1 MGAKNILL
9 GWVHMKKLNDE
20 YKRLMQEAKYYLQE
34 AEDKNEK
41 LQKIFDEI
49 KVNVLAKSVLDS
61 CLNAIE
67 ATIRACIIAAGYS
80 FGKEIKSERFG
91 NIIKTAHKTLYSL
104 FFSKFGKLIDTT
116 IEYKGIKFSRIPTTI
131 LDYRNVLYPG
141 ASSLPNEIR
150 KEISEFSVSA
160 TNIWVSYIEKEL
172 LLKIL
177 HKKRKA
183 N

>member
-67 ATIRACIIAAGYS
+67 ATIRACIIAVFMETMYHICNTSA
-80 FGKEIKSERFG
+80 KLK
-91 NIIKTAHKTLYSL
+91 NI
-104 FFSKFGKLIDTT
+104 FSGC
-116 IEYKGIKFSRIPTTI
+116 
-131 LDYRNVLYPG
+131 
-141 ASSLPNEIR
+141 
-150 KEISEFSVSA
+150 
-160 TNIWVSYIEKEL
+160 
-172 LLKIL
+172 
-177 HKKRKA
+177 
-183 N
+183 